1 MANNQ
6 TQERDWYSIS
16 VTSLRRGMA
25 LLGLVL
31 AVIGGSLVY
40 QQWEQR
46 TRRDRAEQAIDEAG
60 ELTRELEVRDDYDQ
74 LRLEHHIAWED
85 LEDARAKFEAER

>member
-1 MANNQ
+1 MAQ
-6 TQERDWYSIS
+6 RQRPQERDWYSIS
-16 VTSLRRGMA
+16 VTSLRRGLT

-31 AVIGGSLVY
+31 ALIGGSLIY

-46 TRRDRAEQAIDEAG
+46 TRRDRAERSIDAAT
-60 ELTRELEVRDDYDQ
+60 ELTRELEARDDYDQ

-85 LEDARAKFEAER
+85 LEDARAKF